1 MAGSF
6 IGGGTGEK
14 GVRNFVIEKRGEG
27 EKLGPKSEGGARRKG
42 PSAAE
47 AAEAKV
53 SNSLRIFII
62 YSAMYLFSFS
72 NHILEK
78 PDNVYNI
85 HREINIFITRFFRI
99 CG

>member
-27 EKLGPKSEGGARRKG
+27 EKLGPKSEGGSRRKG

-53 SNSLRIFII
+53 SNCPRIFI
-62 YSAMYLFSFS
+62 
-72 NHILEK
+72 HK
-78 PDNVYNI
+78 
-85 HREINIFITRFFRI
+85 FITISFLFLTIFRKNRI
-99 CG
+99 MYTYTQK